1 MATTEKL
8 TSQPS
13 STTGGGRWEEWE
25 EGGEGGVGGRE
36 GEYQYIHVCFVGVCD
51 IVAL

>member
-13 STTGGGRWEEWE
+13 STTGGGRWEE
-25 EGGEGGVGGRE
+25 GGEGGVGGRKE
-36 GEYQYIHVCFVGVCD
+36 STSIYMY
-51 IVAL
+51 ALWVSVTL